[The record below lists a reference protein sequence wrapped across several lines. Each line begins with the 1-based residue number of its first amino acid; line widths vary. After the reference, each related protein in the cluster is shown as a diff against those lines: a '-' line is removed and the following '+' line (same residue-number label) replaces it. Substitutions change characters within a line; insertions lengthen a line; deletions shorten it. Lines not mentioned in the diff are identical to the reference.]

1 MASKSGDVVLGGRHL
16 VGIFVAL
23 VVLFAGVFTLGYLMG
38 RNQGAQLSASAA
50 TAASQP
56 LPRDVPEKPEPS
68 TGPVAGGKAA
78 PQGPDWDFYHS
89 NEPGQ
94 PAERLTPQPKPA
106 AARTPVIAPAPVVP
120 EKTSARRAAA
130 KTESAKAANSGN
142 ASGNGSGNPPLIPR
156 GTVVLQ
162 VAAVARQSDA
172 LALAQ
177 ALQQKKFPAFVLN
190 PASDHYYRVQV
201 GPYRDG
207 QAANVARQRL
217 EEKGF
222 KSIVKR

>member
-1 MASKSGDVVLGGRHL
+1 MAKSGDVVLGGRHL

-38 RNQGAQLSASAA
+38 RNQGQQLSASAA
-50 TAASQP
+50 AASPP
-56 LPRDVPEKPEPS
+56 LPKEVPEKPEPS
-68 TGPVAGGKAA
+68 SGPVAPAAKDKNA
-78 PQGPDWDFYHS
+78 PQGSDYDFYHS
-89 NEPGQ
+89 SDPGQ

-106 AARTPVIAPAPVVP
+106 SARTPVVPPPSVVP
-120 EKTSARRAAA
+120 EKTSARRPAG
-130 KTESAKAANSGN
+130 KTESAKTEVAKP
-142 ASGNGSGNPPLIPR
+142 GSPGNPPLIPR

-162 VAAVARQSDA
+162 VAAVARQADA

-190 PASDHYYRVQV
+190 ATADHYYRVQV

-207 QAANVARQRL
+207 PAANAARQRL